1 MERVNL
7 QEGWRFAKANSDEWT
22 PVSVPGTVLSGLLEA
37 GKMQD
42 PYYRENEYEARELLA
57 KDYVFETD
65 FCISEEQL
73 NKKHCVLVCEGL
85 DTLAD
90 VYVNEKLVGKA
101 DNMHRTWRFDCKD
114 ALQKEN
120 HLRIYFHSALTYI
133 REHEA
138 TPGKE
143 ITYEPT
149 GGILGN
155 QYIRKAHSMFGWD
168 WGAQLPDIGT
178 VSYTH
183 LTLPTIA

>member
-7 QEGWRFAKANSDEWT
+7 QEGWRFAKANSNDWT
-22 PVSVPGTVLSGLLEA
+22 PVSVPGTVLSCLLEA

-90 VYVNEKLVGKA
+90 VYVICTAHG
-101 DNMHRTWRFDCKD
+101 
-114 ALQKEN
+114 
-120 HLRIYFHSALTYI
+120 ALTA
-133 REHEA
+133 RMHC
-138 TPGKE
+138 K
-143 ITYEPT
+143 
-149 GGILGN
+149 
-155 QYIRKAHSMFGWD
+155 RKIIFAFTFIQH
-168 WGAQLPDIGT
+168 
-178 VSYTH
+178 
-183 LTLPTIA
+183 